1 MGQRRKVKKKSRKRC
16 SNTSQQEES
25 FISFQVCRFCQ
36 SRFDARGISRHETVC
51 ELKMNTQRK
60 WPNVGDDNNDCAS
73 NINADPMNIDI
84 MDDETTIPHADPPK
98 AYYVPGD
105 TDNIIL
111 RNSKEC
117 PVDFPAFL
125 DRDGKQ
131 LKLHKHDAALVSL
144 MMLLRKAGCPKY
156 LYNSIL
162 AWSSDTYSRCGP
174 GFFLD
179 NHSKRKTFIEKFSTK
194 GFNYPKAKFFPVP
207 METPKNRV
215 WLYQR
220 VRNQ

>member
-1 MGQRRKVKKKSRKRC
+1 MGQRRNVEKKSRKRC
-16 SNTSQQEES
+16 WTTIQQEES

-60 WPNVGDDNNDCAS
+60 WPNVGDDNDDCAS
-73 NINADPMNIDI
+73 NMNDDPMNIDI
-84 MDDETTIPHADPPK
+84 MDNETTIPHADPPK

-162 AWSSDTYSRCGP
+162 AWSSDTYSRCSP
-174 GFFLD
+174 GSSWTTIQRGKRSSKSFLPKVSIIPRP
-179 NHSKRKTFIEKFSTK
+179 NFSRYQW
-194 GFNYPKAKFFPVP
+194 NS
-207 METPKNRV
+207 PKNRV